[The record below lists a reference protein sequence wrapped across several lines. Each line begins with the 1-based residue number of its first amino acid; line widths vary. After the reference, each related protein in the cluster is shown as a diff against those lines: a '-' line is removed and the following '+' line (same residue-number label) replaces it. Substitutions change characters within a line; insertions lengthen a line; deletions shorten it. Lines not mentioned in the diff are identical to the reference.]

1 MSRSGRLLAVYVLFT
16 NVIFKF
22 SLSLS
27 YMLLR
32 FDKNQIAFKLIK
44 KNYSIFSDLI
54 LQRGIKQK
62 HSCSYCLEQAWARYR
77 FVAILLHES
86 FISFIIP
93 FILCCLSLV
102 PFRQDFLCSGQ
113 K

>member
-1 MSRSGRLLAVYVLFT
+1 MSRSGRLLAVYILFT

-44 KNYSIFSDLI
+44 KYLFSIFSDLI
-54 LQRGIKQK
+54 LQRGINQK
-62 HSCSYCLEQAWARYR
+62 HSCSYCLQQAWARYR
-77 FVAILLHES
+77 FLAILLH
-86 FISFIIP
+86 
-93 FILCCLSLV
+93 
-102 PFRQDFLCSGQ
+102 
-113 K
+113 